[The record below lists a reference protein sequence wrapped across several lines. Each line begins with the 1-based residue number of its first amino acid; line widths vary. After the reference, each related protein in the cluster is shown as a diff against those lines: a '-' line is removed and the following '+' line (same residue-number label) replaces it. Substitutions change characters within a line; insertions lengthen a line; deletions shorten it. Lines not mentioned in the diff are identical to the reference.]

1 MTRDGASR
9 DSRSRT
15 ATPKSGLIDRRAF
28 WLMLA
33 IALVTRAWQ
42 FGNPVIQVDEQFY
55 LLAGD
60 RLLRGSLPFVDIWD
74 RKPLGL
80 FGLYAAIRVLGGA
93 GIVQYQIV
101 ATLFAAA
108 TAAAIASMA
117 MRLAGRT
124 GAIVAGAVYLVFIMA
139 NGGDGGQAPVFYNLP
154 VALAALLVMR
164 VVERPAFDRSA
175 AAQALGAMALLGLA
189 IQIKYSVVFEGM
201 FFGLF
206 LAWHLWRK
214 QVGAARLLPSM
225 LIWCAV
231 ALVPTALAALL
242 YGHLGFL
249 QQFLFANFES
259 IFIRSGTDGIDVPG
273 RLLKIAIRLAPA
285 AIGAAWGLAILLRG
299 GISPVRWFVAGWLVT
314 AVAALL
320 GFGTYHYHYAL
331 PLLVPFALAGAPL
344 YEVRR
349 GIGGF
354 ILAIGA
360 IGAAIIV
367 NDARHSR
374 GDGVAVYDAA
384 HLVGTARDD
393 CIFVFNGDPALY
405 LLTRS
410 CLPTRYAFPPFIS
423 ERRDAGSLADNQID
437 ALRAAMATRPR
448 YVFTRSPAPGD
459 AQPAAWAYMKTALA
473 LDYRLVFRER
483 AGEADILGYV
493 RNSRR

>member
-1 MTRDGASR
+1 MTRDGALP
-9 DSRSRT
+9 DSSSRT
-15 ATPKSGLIDRRAF
+15 ATSNPGAIDRRAL
-28 WLMLA
+28 WILLA
-33 IALVTRAWQ
+33 VALVTRVWQ

-60 RLLRGSLPFVDIWD
+60 RLLHGSLPFVDIWD

-80 FGLYAAIRVLGGA
+80 FGLYAAIRLLGGT
-93 GIVQYQIV
+93 GIVQYQLV
-101 ATLFAAA
+101 ATLFAAT
-108 TAAAIASMA
+108 TAAVIASMA
-117 MRLAGRT
+117 TRLAGRT
-124 GAIVAGAVYLVFIMA
+124 GAIFAGAVYLVFIMA

-154 VALAALLVMR
+154 VALAALLVML
-164 VVERPAFDRSA
+164 VVERPVFDRSA
-175 AAQALGAMALLGLA
+175 ALQALGAMALLGLA
-189 IQIKYSVVFEGM
+189 MQIKYSVVFEGM

-206 LAWHLWRK
+206 LAWHMWRK
-214 QVGAARLLPSM
+214 QVAPTRLVTSM

-242 YGHLGFL
+242 YWNLGFL

-259 IFIRSGTDGIDVPG
+259 IFIRSATDGIDVAG
-273 RLLKIAIRLAPA
+273 RLLKIAIRLAPV
-285 AIGAAWGLAILLRG
+285 AIGAIWGLAILLRTAA
-299 GISPVRWFVAGWLVT
+299 SPVRWFVAGWSVT
-314 AVAALL
+314 AVVALL

-344 YEVRR
+344 YDARR

-360 IGAAIIV
+360 IGAAVIV

-374 GDGVAVYDAA
+374 GDGTAVYDAA
-384 HLVGTARDD
+384 RLVGTARDD
-393 CIFVFNGDPALY
+393 CIFVFDGDPALY

-423 ERRDAGSLADNQID
+423 ERRDAGSLADNQMD

-459 AQPAAWAYMKTALA
+459 AQPAAWAYMQTALA
-473 LDYRLVFRER
+473 RDYRLVFRER
-483 AGEADILGYV
+483 AGEADILGYA
-493 RNSRR
+493 RNSRP